1 MIFDTL
7 DHIDIYE
14 GIHPGVM
21 QGLRLLRS
29 LDFDSLED
37 GSYEVEGERL
47 FYSLATYET
56 KQDNQTPETHRR
68 YIDIQYMVRGEEL
81 VGLCRQDEL
90 TGVVEA
96 YPERDIWLNRGRTD
110 RMRLTQGSFMVLWP
124 SDPHA
129 PGIAAGEGS
138 ALCRKCVMKVLAD
151 W

>member
-68 YIDIQYMVRGEEL
+68 YIDIQYMVRGE
-81 VGLCRQDEL
+81 
-90 TGVVEA
+90 
-96 YPERDIWLNRGRTD
+96 
-110 RMRLTQGSFMVLWP
+110 
-124 SDPHA
+124 
-129 PGIAAGEGS
+129 
-138 ALCRKCVMKVLAD
+138 
-151 W
+151 